1 MLWNYRSL
9 VYSCQDIFSC
19 EATFGHVGPSRN
31 QCAFLLRA
39 GARMSSTTN
48 LLTLDVSSFLSLVQE
63 RVLGQ
68 VSYKWPIAE
77 MLHVDTIY

>member
-1 MLWNYRSL
+1 
-9 VYSCQDIFSC
+9 
-19 EATFGHVGPSRN
+19 
-31 QCAFLLRA
+31 
-39 GARMSSTTN
+39 MSSTTN

-68 VSYKWPIAE
+68 VSYQWPIAE